1 MDSHILCVLCDNAD
15 GNIVYVMMNLIP
27 AIIMFFVLPYVEG
40 NKIGNTIMCCIGQLP
55 SAMVTTDGS
64 YWA

>member
-1 MDSHILCVLCDNAD
+1 VD

-27 AIIMFFVLPYVEG
+27 VIIICFIVLSHMER
-40 NKIGNTIMCCIGQLP
+40 NKIGSTILCCTCQLLW
-55 SAMVTTDGS
+55 AMVTTDGS